1 MEWIVVVVRLPTEPS
16 RHRVAVWRELRRAG
30 AVQLG
35 PGSWA
40 LPALAVFAESVERV
54 LELARRG
61 EGEVISLAARGRDEA
76 SATGLEA
83 TYTEAREAEWAEFLS
98 DCGKYLAE
106 LDKEI
111 ATEKYTLA
119 ELDEEEQSM
128 ERLRRWHRELSVRD
142 VFGAPSA
149 EAARAKLSECA
160 ARLEDYTDRVF
171 RALNAHPPEEDLPTI
186 SP

>member
-61 EGEVISLAARGRDEA
+61 EGEVISLAARGRDES
-76 SATGLEA
+76 SAADLER
-83 TYTEAREAEWAEFLS
+83 TYTEAREAEWTEFRS
-98 DCGKYLAE
+98 DCEKYLAE
-106 LDKEI
+106 LSKEI
-111 ATEKYTLA
+111 ATEKFTLA

-128 ERLRRWHRELSVRD
+128 DRLRRWYRELSVRD

-149 EAARAKLSECA
+149 EAARTKLSECA

-171 RALNAHPPEEDLPTI
+171 RALDAHPAEDPPTT
-186 SP
+186 SS

>member
-1 MEWIVVVVRLPTEPS
+1 MEWTIVVVRLPTEPS

-30 AVQLG
+30 AVQVG

-40 LPALAVFAESVERV
+40 LPALPAFAEPVERV
-54 LELARRG
+54 LELVRRG
-61 EGEVISLAARGRDEA
+61 EGEVICLAAHGRDEA
-76 SATGLEA
+76 SAQGLET
-83 TYTEAREAEWAEFLS
+83 TYTAAREAEWVEFNS

-111 ATEKYTLA
+111 AIDKFTLA

-128 ERLRRWHRELSVRD
+128 ERLRRWHRELGVRD

-149 EAARAKLSECA
+149 GAAQASLNECA
-160 ARLEDYTDRVF
+160 ERLEDYTNRVF
-171 RALNAHPPEEDLPTI
+171 RALDPGPA
-186 SP
+186 

>member
-1 MEWIVVVVRLPTEPS
+1 MKWIALVVRMPTEPS

-40 LPALAVFAESVERV
+40 LPALPAFTESVERV
-54 LELARRG
+54 QELVLRG
-61 EGEVISLAARGRDEA
+61 GGEVTCLDARGRDEA
-76 SATGLEA
+76 SSARLEV
-83 TYTEAREAEWAEFLS
+83 TYTEARDAEWTEFIS

-111 ATEKYTLA
+111 ATEKFTLA

-128 ERLRRWHRELSVRD
+128 ERLRRWHRDLSVRD

-149 EAARAKLSECA
+149 TAAQAGLAECA
-160 ARLEDYTDRVF
+160 AKLEDFTDRVF
-171 RALNAHPPEEDLPTI
+171 RALEPR
-186 SP
+186 SQS